1 MRRRLT
7 ASLALPVAAALL
19 LSGCS
24 NSNSSSGGGG
34 NAAPSV
40 ADGSVSIFGS
50 QPENGLV
57 PANTNEQGGAKI
69 IDNIFT
75 GLVTLNSDTSESE
88 MANAESITTT
98 DAQNY
103 DIKLKPGWKFTDG
116 TAITAK
122 SYVDAWNW
130 GAYAPNGALNG
141 PFFAEVEGYSDLN
154 PPAATK
160 GGTPPTPTVKEM
172 SGVKVVSDTEFTV
185 KLTQPYSPWMQKLA
199 YHVFD
204 PMPASFYADPK
215 AFGRNPVGDGPFKF
229 VSWQD
234 NASIV
239 LTRNDDYS
247 GAAKPTIKD
256 VTVKLYQNSDA
267 AYADL
272 QTGNLDFMDT
282 LPTSA
287 LAGDKYK
294 ADLSGRDLSK
304 PAPIV
309 DTITVPLYDPA
320 YQSADLRHAISMAV
334 DRDSITKVIFSG
346 ARAPST
352 AYSSPVVAGYKAG
365 TCGEFCTYDPAKAK
379 ALFDKAGGFKG
390 TLTLSYNADGDH
402 KAWTEAA
409 CNNISQALGVP
420 CTATPVPTFADFRK
434 GINQKAET
442 GMFRSGWAY
451 DFPNLENGLSPLYS
465 TGASSNDSGYSN
477 PAFDKALLDAA
488 AKTDPAAANA
498 GFVDAEKLLVQDMPA
513 IPLWS
518 RTLISGYSEKVG
530 NAKVTAQGEL
540 DLLQVTTSS

>member
-7 ASLALPVAAALL
+7 AAFALPVAAALL
-19 LSGCS
+19 LTGCGSS
-24 NSNSSSGGGG
+24 NSSGGGD
-34 NAAPSV
+34 AAASV
-40 ADGSVSIFGS
+40 ADGSVSIFGT

-57 PANTNEQGGAKI
+57 PANTNEQGGAKV

-75 GLVTLNSDTSESE
+75 GLVTLNSDTSEAE
-88 MANAESITTT
+88 MANAESITST

-103 DIKLKPGWKFTDG
+103 DITIKSGWTFTDG
-116 TAITAK
+116 TPITAK

-141 PFFAEVEGYSDLN
+141 AFFAEIQGYSDLN
-154 PPAATK
+154 PAAASK
-160 GGTPPTPTVKEM
+160 GGTPPTPTTKEM
-172 SGVKVVSDTEFTV
+172 SGLKVVSDTEFTV
-185 KLTQPYSPWMQKLA
+185 KLTAPYSPWQQKLA
-199 YHVFD
+199 YHVFA
-204 PMPASFYADPK
+204 PMPASFYADPA
-215 AFGRNPVGDGPFKF
+215 AFGRNPIGDGPFKF

-234 NASIV
+234 NASVV
-239 LTRNDDYS
+239 LTRNDDYQ
-247 GAAKPTIKD
+247 GTKPTIKD
-256 VTVKLYQNSDA
+256 VTIKLYQDSDA

-272 QTGNLDFMDT
+272 QVGNLDFMDT

-287 LAGDKYK
+287 LSGEKYK
-294 ADLSGRDLSK
+294 SDLSDRDLSK
-304 PAPIV
+304 ASAIV
-309 DTITVPLYDPA
+309 DTVSFPLYDPA
-320 YQSADLRHAISMAV
+320 YDNADLRHAISMAI

-352 AYSSPVVAGYKAG
+352 SYSSPVVAGYDDS

-379 ALFDKAGGFKG
+379 AMFDQAGGFSG

-409 CNNISQALGVP
+409 CNNISQALGVA

-434 GINQKAET
+434 GINDKAET
-442 GMFRSGWAY
+442 GMFRSAWNY

-465 TGASSNDSGYSN
+465 TGGSSNDSGYSN
-477 PAFDKALLDAA
+477 APFDQALADAA
-488 AKTDPAAANA
+488 AKTDPAEANA
-498 GFVDAEKLLVQDMPA
+498 GYVDAEKLLVADMPA

-518 RTLISGYSEKVG
+518 RTQIAGYSDKLGGV
-530 NAKVTAQGEL
+530 KITAQTEL